1 MSDDVFGEAPELERE
16 PQIKMVL
23 PFRPV
28 NIIEGELMG
37 RMGEAMS
44 LVDHRAPPLWIED
57 DEWSNAAEYAE
68 IYGEPLTLRE
78 AIEMQSIVYGDV
90 QEQFRRQLIVAR
102 ELGESATMD
111 LYLLACE
118 LEGIDPILNRSA
130 L

>member
-1 MSDDVFGEAPELERE
+1 MNDDVFGEAPDLERE
-16 PQIKMVL
+16 PQIKVIWPL
-23 PFRPV
+23 RPASL
-28 NIIEGELMG
+28 IEGELLG

-44 LVDHRAPPLWIED
+44 LVDHRAPPIWIED
-57 DEWSNAAEYAE
+57 DQWCNAAQYAE
-68 IYGEPLTLRE
+68 LYGELTLHE
-78 AIEMQSIVYGDV
+78 ALAMQQIVYGDV

-102 ELGESATMD
+102 ELGESATVD